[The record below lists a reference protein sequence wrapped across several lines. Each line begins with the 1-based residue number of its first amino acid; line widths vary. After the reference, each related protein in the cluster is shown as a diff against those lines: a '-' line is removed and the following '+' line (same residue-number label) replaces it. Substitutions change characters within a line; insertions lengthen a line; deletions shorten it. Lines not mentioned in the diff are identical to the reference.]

1 MYLLPEPAVA
11 RILRQLTLPKCL
23 SFLQTLDKSLITV
36 SSQHKSP
43 TSERLIHQ
51 PLRTTITTKD
61 ENLSLFMPVSNT
73 ASTGI
78 KIVTA
83 SKSHGI
89 IGVINIF
96 SPEGKLLGLL
106 SAAEITA
113 FRTALAVMSLFVRVD
128 ETVARENVVILGS
141 GRQAEWHARL
151 ALLLAPGQIRRITF
165 VNRGRKRLEELER
178 DVIGDLRKTHPA
190 VSLNTLSK
198 EGTGDY
204 DAQLRAELGASDV
217 IFSCTPSM
225 EPNFPYSY
233 LQPGSSRFISLIGSY
248 RPHMQEIDSETLLS
262 GGGKV
267 YVDSKEA
274 CLEESG
280 ELIKAG
286 VKEEQLIELGEL
298 YQTLGEGEKIGVPEG
313 GNVVMKC
320 VGMGIMDLVI
330 GGRLLEA
337 PSTPAA
343 VGVGNQKR
351 PRVSEENRKRAVRA
365 CDGCRRVKEKCEG
378 GVPCRRCLRYRR
390 QCVFTHPDH
399 AEKLARSSSIS
410 LLERTA
416 ARSRHDMLEA
426 ERVRCMER
434 ILQHYAPNISL
445 DIQSLRKTAEELTS
459 KHQHQQQN
467 HQQGPQQGLQH
478 RGSDSEGGPSLVLD
492 SEDLEDLAI
501 EDEDFTIKAL
511 PDNTTQYSGEFSYL
525 NFSMKIRKKIDE
537 WMKAETPE
545 ASTETEPF
553 EERWRA
559 TQLQSGSANVSASIT
574 CLPPRFVAD
583 FLVQMFFKYAQ
594 TNNFYVAED
603 WLKDK
608 LTICYTNPESLS
620 CNDAG
625 AVCSILMVLAIG
637 TQFAH
642 MESAIPVNRVS
653 SNATDMDDH
662 GFSEDEVGLTFYQ
675 FASKL
680 LPDIIAT
687 ASIRSVQACLLIGTY
702 LLPLDTSGLC
712 YTYFGLALKMA
723 IQNGMH
729 RRYCGEGLPPH
740 MIEIRNRVF
749 WTAYTIE
756 KRVSILHG
764 RPVSLSDTDVDAALP
779 VDFPGLMPHGQ
790 VSNHTNMITLIT
802 LTLKLGEVA
811 NEISVL
817 RKSRKNQQQDC
828 LERLLNLRKHLVD
841 WWNTLPEITDCRDL
855 NPAGPLFRSNVH
867 LKLDYCLTRIFLGR
881 PFLFSSMKGFSS
893 ATFQISPLKNPSGVS
908 KNRSTLVTD
917 CVEAALEII
926 DLCRLLR
933 DETGLA
939 RASFTEFSSCR
950 AALLVILAQSLTK
963 RTERLREALQKGM
976 ALIKIMSMGVGSARS
991 AVSVIE
997 ALERAISRL
1006 EEYSASQGTS
1016 QSSSLESAYDRFKN
1030 WEMLWKTG
1038 PISPDTHNSFTDPY
1052 PGATDNGVPPGL
1064 TPAPGT
1070 TGPGPLN
1077 AHDPNQMLDAD
1088 TAFTHPGHDHAHD
1101 HAGLTSPSDFLAHHT
1116 LSTMPHIG
1124 FDHFVS
1130 NLPQELG
1137 EFTAI
1142 PCFETETG
1150 QMQGD
1155 GPGLK
1160 NDRWMQF

>member
-11 RILRQLTLPKCL
+11 QILRQLTQSQCL
-23 SFLQTLDKSLITV
+23 SFLHTLDEALITV
-36 SSQHKSP
+36 SAQSNTP
-43 TSERLIHQ
+43 ESERLVHQ
-51 PLRTTITTKD
+51 PLRTAITTKD

-73 ASTGI
+73 ASTSI

-89 IGVINIF
+89 VGVINIF
-96 SPEGKLLGLL
+96 SPKGELLGLL

-113 FRTALAVMSLFVRVD
+113 FRTALTIMSLFVRALELD
-128 ETVARENVVILGS
+128 REKIVIFGS

-151 ALLLAPGQIRRITF
+151 ALLLLPNEIRRITF
-165 VNRGRKRLEELER
+165 INRGRERLEALER
-178 DVIGDLRKTHPA
+178 EVIADLRVKYPK
-190 VSLNTLSK
+190 VSMTTLTK
-198 EGTGDY
+198 EGNDDY
-204 DAQLRAELGASDV
+204 EERLRSELGSCDV
-217 IFSCTPSM
+217 IFSCTPAT
-225 EPNFPYSY
+225 EPNFPYAY
-233 LQPGSSRFISLIGSY
+233 LRPFKQMFISLIGSY

-262 GGGKV
+262 GDGAV

-280 ELIKAG
+280 ELIRAG
-286 VKEEQLIELGEL
+286 VKKHQLIELGEL
-298 YQTLGEGEKIGVPEG
+298 YNGLGELEPIKTAGC
-313 GNVVMKC
+313 NVVIKC
-320 VGMGIMDLVI
+320 VGMGIMDLVT
-330 GGRLLEA
+330 GKKLLEA
-337 PSTPAA
+337 PSTPTS
-343 VGVGNQKR
+343 VGQQKR

-390 QCVFTHPDH
+390 QCVFTHPDQ
-399 AEKLARSSSIS
+399 AEKLARPSSAS

-416 ARSRHDMLEA
+416 ARSRHDMLES
-426 ERVRCMER
+426 ERIRCMER
-434 ILQHYAPNISL
+434 ILQHYVPNISF
-445 DIQSLRKTAEELTS
+445 DIQSLQKTAEELKS
-459 KHQHQQQN
+459 K
-467 HQQGPQQGLQH
+467 H
-478 RGSDSEGGPSLVLD
+478 RGSDSGGRSSLQLD

-537 WMKAETPE
+537 WMKTETPE
-545 ASTETEPF
+545 ASTEAEPF

-559 TQLQSGSANVSASIT
+559 TQLQSGAVVSASIT

-594 TNNFYVAED
+594 TNNFYVEED

-608 LTICYTNPESLS
+608 LNTCYINPGSLS

-642 MESAIPVNRVS
+642 MESATPVNRLS
-653 SNATDMDDH
+653 YDPTNPDDH

-680 LPDIIAT
+680 LPDIIAC

-729 RRYCGEGLPPH
+729 RKYRGEGLPAA
-740 MIEIRNRVF
+740 MVEIRNRVF

-779 VDFPGLMPHGQ
+779 VDFPGLMPRGQ
-790 VSNHTNMITLIT
+790 PSNHTNMIALIT
-802 LTLKLGEVA
+802 LTLKLGEVS
-811 NEISVL
+811 NEICAL
-817 RKSRKNQQQDC
+817 RKCRKTQQQDC
-828 LERLLNLRKHLVD
+828 LERLLSLRKHLVD
-841 WWNTLPEITDCRDL
+841 WWNTLPEETNCRDL
-855 NPAGPLFRSNVH
+855 NPTGPLFRSNVH

-893 ATFQISPLKNPSGVS
+893 ATFQFSPMKLPSGIS

-963 RTERLREALQKGM
+963 RTDRLREAIQKGM

-1006 EEYSASQGTS
+1006 EEYSASQGAGPS
-1016 QSSSLESAYDRFKN
+1016 GAHESAYDRFKN

-1038 PISPDTHNSFTDPY
+1038 PLSPDMHTFQGQYQP
-1052 PGATDNGVPPGL
+1052 NGSGVQLSSL
-1064 TPAPGT
+1064 TPAPDSLNNQTQMQNATIPQSDIT
-1070 TGPGPLN
+1070 T
-1077 AHDPNQMLDAD
+1077 
-1088 TAFTHPGHDHAHD
+1088 
-1101 HAGLTSPSDFLAHHT
+1101 PSDFLT
-1116 LSTMPHIG
+1116 PDTFSQMPHIG
-1124 FDHFVS
+1124 LDHFVS

-1142 PCFETETG
+1142 PCFDTDP
-1150 QMQGD
+1150 QQGLSGD
-1155 GPGLK
+1155 T
-1160 NDRWMQF
+1160 NRENWMQF

>member
-1 MYLLPEPAVA
+1 MHLLPEPAVA
-11 RILRQLTLPKCL
+11 QILRQLTQEQCL
-23 SFLQTLDKSLITV
+23 DFLYTLDEALITV
-36 SSQHKSP
+36 SAQSQSP
-43 TSERLIHQ
+43 ESERLVHQ
-51 PLRTTITTKD
+51 PLRTAITTQD

-96 SPEGKLLGLL
+96 SPEGQLLGLL

-113 FRTALAVMSLFVRVD
+113 FRTALAIMSLFVRSSSL
-128 ETVARENVVILGS
+128 RKENITIFGS

-151 ALLLAPGQIRRITF
+151 ALLLVPDQIKRITF
-165 VNRGRKRLEELER
+165 INRGRKRLDELEI
-178 DVIGDLRKTHPA
+178 DVIADLRRSHPA
-190 VSLNTLSK
+190 ITMTTLSK
-198 EGTGDY
+198 EGTEDY
-204 DAQLRAELGASDV
+204 ENRLQSELGLCDV
-217 IFSCTPSM
+217 IFSCTPST
-225 EPNFPYSY
+225 EPNFPYAY
-233 LQPGSSRFISLIGSY
+233 LQPFKEKQRFISLIGSY

-262 GGGKV
+262 GGDKV

-280 ELIKAG
+280 ELIRAK
-286 VKEEQLIELGEL
+286 VTRDQLVELGEL
-298 YQTLGEGEKIGVPEG
+298 YQTLGKMESIEVPEG
-313 GNVVMKC
+313 CNVVMKC

-330 GGRLLEA
+330 GKRLLEA
-337 PSTPAA
+337 PSTPA
-343 VGVGNQKR
+343 GKR

-399 AEKLARSSSIS
+399 AEKIARSSSVS
-410 LLERTA
+410 LLDQTA
-416 ARSRHDMLEA
+416 ARGWHGMLES
-426 ERVRCMER
+426 ERIRCMER
-434 ILQHYAPNISL
+434 ILQHYVPNISF

-459 KHQHQQQN
+459 KH
-467 HQQGPQQGLQH
+467 
-478 RGSDSEGGPSLVLD
+478 RGSDSEGGPSITLD
-492 SEDLEDLAI
+492 TEDLEDLAI
-501 EDEDFTIKAL
+501 DDEDFTIKAL

-545 ASTETEPF
+545 ASTEAEPF

-559 TQLQSGSANVSASIT
+559 TQLQSGSAAVSAAVT

-594 TNNFYVAED
+594 TNNFYVEED

-608 LTICYTNPESLS
+608 LTTCYINPASLS

-642 MESAIPVNRVS
+642 MESATPVNRLS
-653 SNATDMDDH
+653 SIPSDTDDH

-680 LPDIIAT
+680 LPDIIACV
-687 ASIRSVQACLLIGTY
+687 SIRSVQACLLIGTY

-729 RRYCGEGLPPH
+729 RKYCGEGLPAH

-779 VDFPGLMPHGQ
+779 VDFPGLMPQGQ
-790 VSNHTNMITLIT
+790 VLNHTNMVTLIT

-841 WWNTLPEITDCRDL
+841 WWNTLPEETDCRDL
-855 NPAGPLFRSNVH
+855 NPGGPLFRSNVH

-881 PFLFSSMKGFSS
+881 PFLFSSMKVFSS
-893 ATFQISPLKNPSGVS
+893 ATFQMSPLKMPSGVS
-908 KNRSTLVTD
+908 KNRSTLMTD

-926 DLCRLLR
+926 ELCRLLR

-1006 EEYSASQGTS
+1006 EEYSSSQAAGQPGS
-1016 QSSSLESAYDRFKN
+1016 MESAYDRFKN

-1038 PISPDTHNSFTDPY
+1038 PMSPDTLPFQEQYPPNGNS
-1052 PGATDNGVPPGL
+1052 NGPQHVGL
-1064 TPAPGT
+1064 TPAPGP
-1070 TGPGPLN
+1070 PGGLSQM
-1077 AHDPNQMLDAD
+1077 HGTSVPNQDI
-1088 TAFTHPGHDHAHD
+1088 P
-1101 HAGLTSPSDFLAHHT
+1101 SPSDFLTPHT
-1116 LSTMPHIG
+1116 LSQMPHIG

-1142 PCFETETG
+1142 PCFETDPQQNLSGE
-1150 QMQGD
+1150 MK
-1155 GPGLK
+1155 PE
-1160 NDRWMQF
+1160 RWMQF

>member
-1 MYLLPEPAVA
+1 MHLLSEPSVA
-11 RILRQLTLPKCL
+11 QILRQLTHGQCYEFLHSLDEALVNVSAQSDSPK
-23 SFLQTLDKSLITV
+23 
-36 SSQHKSP
+36 
-43 TSERLIHQ
+43 SERLVHQ

-73 ASTGI
+73 SSTGI

-96 SPEGKLLGLL
+96 SPKGELLGLL

-113 FRTALAVMSLFVRVD
+113 FRTALAVMSLFVRCSSLKK
-128 ETVARENVVILGS
+128 ESIVIFGA
-141 GRQAEWHARL
+141 GRQSEWHARL
-151 ALLLAPGQIRRITF
+151 ALLLVPEQIRRITF
-165 VNRGRKRLEELER
+165 INRGRKRLDELEKG
-178 DVIGDLRKTHPA
+178 VIAELRRSYPVVTI
-190 VSLNTLSK
+190 NTISK

-204 DAQLRAELGASDV
+204 EERLRSKLDQCDA
-217 IFSCTPSM
+217 IFSCTPST
-225 EPNFPYSY
+225 EPNFPNAY
-233 LQPGSSRFISLIGSY
+233 LQPFKPRFISLIGSY

-280 ELIKAG
+280 ELIRAQ
-286 VKEEQLIELGEL
+286 VKEDQLVELGEL
-298 YQTLGEGEKIGVPEG
+298 YQTLGKSEPISVPEG
-313 GNVVMKC
+313 YNVVMKC

-330 GGRLLEA
+330 GKKLLE
-337 PSTPAA
+337 
-343 VGVGNQKR
+343 KR

-378 GVPCRRCLRYRR
+378 GVPCRRCMRYRR
-390 QCVFTHPDH
+390 QCIFTHPDH
-399 AEKLARSSSIS
+399 AEKIARSSSVS

-416 ARSRHDMLEA
+416 ARSRYDMVES
-426 ERVRCMER
+426 ERIQCMER
-434 ILQHYAPNISL
+434 ILQHYVPNISF
-445 DIQSLRKTAEELTS
+445 DIQSLRKTAEELKS
-459 KHQHQQQN
+459 K
-467 HQQGPQQGLQH
+467 H
-478 RGSDSEGGPSLVLD
+478 RGSDSEGGPSIGLD

-553 EERWRA
+553 EERWRT
-559 TQLQSGSANVSASIT
+559 TQLQSGSAVVSASVT

-583 FLVQMFFKYAQ
+583 FLVQMFFQYAQ
-594 TNNFYVAED
+594 TNNFYVEED

-608 LTICYTNPESLS
+608 LNTCYTNPGSLS
-620 CNDAG
+620 SNDAG

-642 MESAIPVNRVS
+642 MESATPVNQLS
-653 SNATDMDDH
+653 SNPSDTGDH

-680 LPDIIAT
+680 LPDIIAS

-729 RRYCGEGLPPH
+729 RRYSGEGLPPH
-740 MIEIRNRVF
+740 MVEIRNRVF

-764 RPVSLSDTDVDAALP
+764 RPVSLSDTDVDAAMP
-779 VDFPGLMPHGQ
+779 VDFPGLMPQGQ
-790 VSNHTNMITLIT
+790 VSNHTNMIALIT

-828 LERLLNLRKHLVD
+828 LERLLNLRKHLVE
-841 WWNTLPEITDCRDL
+841 WWNTLPEETHCRDL
-855 NPAGPLFRSNVH
+855 NPAGPLFRPNLH

-893 ATFQISPLKNPSGVS
+893 AASQISPLKTPSGVW
-908 KNRSTLVTD
+908 KNRSTLITD

-1006 EEYSASQGTS
+1006 EEYSASQAGG
-1016 QSSSLESAYDRFKN
+1016 QSGSTESAYDRFKN

-1038 PISPDTHNSFTDPY
+1038 PMSPDALPFHEPY
-1052 PGATDNGVPPGL
+1052 PTSGNGVHAVGL
-1064 TPAPGT
+1064 TPAA
-1070 TGPGPLN
+1070 TGPSDGPN
-1077 AHDPNQMLDAD
+1077 HIPGVGAHNPEIA
-1088 TAFTHPGHDHAHD
+1088 
-1101 HAGLTSPSDFLAHHT
+1101 SPSDFLTPHT
-1116 LSTMPHIG
+1116 LSQMPHIG
-1124 FDHFVS
+1124 FDHYVS

-1142 PCFETETG
+1142 PCFETDP
-1150 QMQGD
+1150 QQGLS
-1155 GPGLK
+1155 GEMKPEG
-1160 NDRWMQF
+1160 WMQF

>member
-1 MYLLPEPAVA
+1 MHLLSESNVA
-11 RILRQLTLPKCL
+11 QILRQLTQEQCYE
-23 SFLQTLDKSLITV
+23 FLHTLDEALVTV
-36 SSQHKSP
+36 SAQTTSP
-43 TSERLIHQ
+43 ESERLVHQ
-51 PLRTTITTKD
+51 PLRTAITTKD

-96 SPEGKLLGLL
+96 SPKGELLGLL

-113 FRTALAVMSLFVRVD
+113 FRTALAIMSLFVRCKSLKK
-128 ETVARENVVILGS
+128 ENIVIFGS
-141 GRQAEWHARL
+141 GRQSEWHARL
-151 ALLLAPGQIRRITF
+151 ALLLVPDEIKRITF
-165 VNRGRKRLEELER
+165 INRGRKRLDELEST
-178 DVIGDLRKTHPA
+178 VIADLRRSHP
-190 VSLNTLSK
+190 NITMTTLSK
-198 EGTGDY
+198 EGTADY
-204 DAQLRAELGASDV
+204 DERLRSELSQCDV
-217 IFSCTPSM
+217 IFSCTPST
-225 EPNFPYSY
+225 EPNFPNSY
-233 LQPGSSRFISLIGSY
+233 LQPFKPRIISLIGSY

-280 ELIKAG
+280 ELIKAR
-286 VKEEQLIELGEL
+286 VTEDQLIELGEL
-298 YQTLGEGEKIGVPEG
+298 YQSLGNEAIGVPEG
-313 GNVVMKC
+313 SNVVMKC

-330 GGRLLEA
+330 GKKLLDA
-337 PSTPAA
+337 PSTPTAHA
-343 VGVGNQKR
+343 GVGQQKR

-399 AEKLARSSSIS
+399 AEKLARSSSVS

-416 ARSRHDMLEA
+416 ARSRHDMLES

-434 ILQHYAPNISL
+434 ILQHYVPNISF
-445 DIQSLRKTAEELTS
+445 DIQSLRKTAEELKS
-459 KHQHQQQN
+459 K
-467 HQQGPQQGLQH
+467 H
-478 RGSDSEGGPSLVLD
+478 RGSDSEGGPSIMLD
-492 SEDLEDLAI
+492 SEDMEDLAI
-501 EDEDFTIKAL
+501 DDEDFTIKAL
-511 PDNTTQYSGEFSYL
+511 TDNTTQYSGEFSYL

-545 ASTETEPF
+545 ASTEAEPF

-559 TQLQSGSANVSASIT
+559 TQLQSSSVVVSASVT

-594 TNNFYVAED
+594 TNNFYVEED

-608 LTICYTNPESLS
+608 LNTCYTSPGSLS
-620 CNDAG
+620 SNDAG
-625 AVCSILMVLAIG
+625 AVCSILMVLAVG

-642 MESAIPVNRVS
+642 MESATPVNRLS
-653 SNATDMDDH
+653 SNTSDTDDH

-680 LPDIIAT
+680 LPDIIAS

-729 RRYCGEGLPPH
+729 RKYCGEGLPAH

-764 RPVSLSDTDVDAALP
+764 RPVSLQDTDVDAALP
-779 VDFPGLMPHGQ
+779 VDFPGLMPRGQ
-790 VSNHTNMITLIT
+790 VSNHTNMIALIT
-802 LTLKLGEVA
+802 LTLKLGETA
-811 NEISVL
+811 NEISNL

-828 LERLLNLRKHLVD
+828 LERLLNIRKHLVD
-841 WWNTLPEITDCRDL
+841 WWNTLPEETDCRDL
-855 NPAGPLFRSNVH
+855 HPGGPLFRPNLH

-881 PFLFSSMKGFSS
+881 PFLFSSMRGFSS
-893 ATFQISPLKNPSGVS
+893 TATQISPVKTPSGVS

-1006 EEYSASQGTS
+1006 EEYTS
-1016 QSSSLESAYDRFKN
+1016 QAGGHSGTMESAYDRFKN

-1038 PISPDTHNSFTDPY
+1038 PMSPETLPFQEPY
-1052 PGATDNGVPPGL
+1052 STSGPNGVQTLGAA
-1064 TPAPGT
+1064 PAAAA
-1070 TGPGPLN
+1070 GPVNDSQQQHHMHGMGGQNP
-1077 AHDPNQMLDAD
+1077 DIS
-1088 TAFTHPGHDHAHD
+1088 
-1101 HAGLTSPSDFLAHHT
+1101 SPSDLFTPH
-1116 LSTMPHIG
+1116 SFPQVPHIG

-1142 PCFETETG
+1142 PCFDPDP
-1150 QMQGD
+1150 QQGL
-1155 GPGLK
+1155 PGEMK
-1160 NDRWMQF
+1160 PPDRWMQF